1 MVNQTAARVVAGLC
15 VALAGRP
22 LAAQRPVEYGV
33 HAVATF
39 ATPDLVAGGA
49 YAAVRPGERARLAFT
64 LAAGTADGDLALR
77 GELLAHFLLS
87 PRGKHG
93 VGFYALGG
101 AAVADYQSTGDTQ
114 GYMVLGLGLEARP
127 GARDGWALEAG
138 IGGGLRI
145 AAGYRWR
152 RLP

>member
-1 MVNQTAARVVAGLC
+1 VKHAATLVVAGLC
-15 VALAGRP
+15 FALDGRP
-22 LAAQRPVEYGV
+22 LAAQHAVEYGV

-39 ATPDLVAGGA
+39 GTPDLYAGGA
-49 YAAVRPGERARLAFT
+49 YAAVRPGERARLALT
-64 LAAGTADGDLALR
+64 LAAGTADGEVAFR

-87 PRGKHG
+87 PRAKNG

-101 AAVADYQSTGDTQ
+101 AAVASLESAGDTQ
-114 GYMVLGLGLEARP
+114 GYMVLGLGVESRP
-127 GARDGWALEAG
+127 GARSGWALEAG